1 MGPVNIYNKR
11 NKMAVNVDM
20 VYKTVLLIL
29 NKEQR
34 GNMTPDE
41 FNKVATQVQLEI
53 FESYF
58 ETLNQQVRRPDND
71 TEYSDRVKNVD
82 QAISIFKE
90 YGNATYVGGGNY
102 FTLPTTSGAGV
113 ATQTL
118 TGNGTSISFPF
129 TSITS
134 SQLAGGVIAVT
145 VNGISTTN
153 FTISGANIIFNSIP
167 ALNAAIIVTA
177 TPEDFYR
184 LGTVIYQD
192 SKEVQLTQRNELLYL
207 NSTPLLAPT
216 TTYPVYLYENSK
228 LYLYP
233 QTIISDITVSYLRKP
248 IDVTWNFIIPSGQN
262 YYQYNPTNSVN
273 FELSKTEQSNIIL
286 KVLLYSGVVI
296 RDPSI
301 IQVASQQV
309 QQEQLNSKQ

>member
-1 MGPVNIYNKR
+1 
-11 NKMAVNVDM
+11 MAVNVDI

-58 ETLNQQVRRPDND
+58 DTLNQQIRRPDND
-71 TEYSDRVKNVD
+71 TEYGDRIKNVD
-82 QAISIFKE
+82 QDISVFKT
-90 YGNATYVGGGNY
+90 YGNATYVPAGGFFN
-102 FTLPTTSGAGV
+102 LPTASGAGS

-118 TGNGTSISFPF
+118 TGNGTASSFPF

-134 SQLAGGVIAVT
+134 SQLASSVIAVT
-145 VNGISTTN
+145 INGVSTTA
-153 FTISGANIIFNSIP
+153 FTINGANISFTTIP
-167 ALNAAIIVTA
+167 ALNDAIVVTA

-192 SKEVQLTQRNELLYL
+192 TKEVQLSQRNELLYL
-207 NSTPLLAPT
+207 NSTPLIAPT
-216 TTYPVYLYENSK
+216 TTYPIYLYEDNK

-233 QTIISDITVSYLRKP
+233 VSITSDVQVSYLRKP
-248 IDVTWNFIIPSGQN
+248 VDVIWNFTIPSGQN

-273 FELSKTEQSNIIL
+273 FELSKTEQANIIL

-301 IQVASQQV
+301 VNIASQQV
-309 QQEQLNSKQ
+309 QQETQRSTL

>member
-1 MGPVNIYNKR
+1 
-11 NKMAVNVDM
+11 MAVNVDI

-34 GNMTPDE
+34 GNLSPDE

-58 ETLNQQVRRPDND
+58 DTLNQQVRIPDND
-71 TEYSDRVKNVD
+71 TEYGDRIKNVD
-82 QAISIFKE
+82 QDLSIFKT
-90 YGNATYVGGGNY
+90 YGNATYVPAGGFFN
-102 FTLPTTSGAGV
+102 LPTTSGAGA

-118 TGNGTSISFPF
+118 TGNGTSSSFPF

-134 SQLAGGVIAVT
+134 SQLASSVIAVT
-145 VNGISTTN
+145 INGVSTTAYFIN
-153 FTISGANIIFNSIP
+153 GANISFTTIP
-167 ALNAAIIVTA
+167 ALNDAIVVTA

-192 SKEVQLTQRNELLYL
+192 AKEVQLTQRNELLYL

-216 TTYPVYLYENSK
+216 TTYPIYLYEKNK

-233 QTIISDITVSYLRKP
+233 QSITSDVQVSYLRKP
-248 IDVTWNFIIPSGQN
+248 VDVIWNFTIPSGQN

-273 FELSKTEQSNIIL
+273 FELSKTEQVNIIL
-286 KVLLYSGVVI
+286 NVLLYSGVII

-309 QQEQLNSKQ
+309 QQEQMNSKQ

>member
-1 MGPVNIYNKR
+1 LGPVNIYNKR
-11 NKMAVNVDM
+11 NKMAVNVDI

-34 GNMTPDE
+34 GNLSPDE

-71 TEYSDRVKNVD
+71 TEYADRVKNVD
-82 QAISIFKE
+82 QDISVFKT
-90 YGNATYVGGGNY
+90 YGDATYVPAGGY

-134 SQLAGGVIAVT
+134 SQLASSVIAVT
-145 VNGISTTN
+145 IDGVSTTA

-167 ALNAAIIVTA
+167 ADKAAIVVTA

-184 LGTVIYQD
+184 LGTVIYQNE
-192 SKEVQLTQRNELLYL
+192 KEVQLSQRNELLYL
-207 NSTPLLAPT
+207 NSTPLIAPT
-216 TTYPVYLYENSK
+216 TTYPIYLYENSK

-233 QTIISDITVSYLRKP
+233 QSITSDIQVSYLRKP
-248 IDVTWNFIIPSGQN
+248 VDVIWNFTIPSGQN

-301 IQVASQQV
+301 VQVAAQQV
-309 QQEQLNSKQ
+309 QQEVQRSTL

>member
-1 MGPVNIYNKR
+1 
-11 NKMAVNVDM
+11 MAVNVDI

-34 GNMTPDE
+34 GNLSPDE

-71 TEYSDRVKNVD
+71 TEYADRVKNVD
-82 QAISIFKE
+82 QDISVFKT
-90 YGNATYVGGGNY
+90 YGDATYVPAGGY

-118 TGNGTSISFPF
+118 TGNGTAISFPF

-134 SQLAGGVIAVT
+134 SQLASSVIAVT
-145 VNGISTTN
+145 IGGVSTTA

-167 ALNAAIIVTA
+167 ANNAAIVVTA

-184 LGTVIYQD
+184 LGTVIYQNE
-192 SKEVQLTQRNELLYL
+192 KEVQLSQRNDLLYL
-207 NSTPLLAPT
+207 NSTPLIAPT
-216 TTYPVYLYENSK
+216 TTYPIYLYENSK

-233 QTIISDITVSYLRKP
+233 QSITSDIQVSYLRKP
-248 IDVTWNFIIPSGQN
+248 VDVIWNFTIPSGQN
-262 YYQYNPTNSVN
+262 YYQYNPTNSVD

-301 IQVASQQV
+301 IRVASQQV
-309 QQEQLNSKQ
+309 QQEVQRSTL

>member
-1 MGPVNIYNKR
+1 
-11 NKMAVNVDM
+11 MAVNVDI

-58 ETLNQQVRRPDND
+58 ETLNQQIRRPDND
-71 TEYSDRVKNVD
+71 TEYADRVKNVD
-82 QAISIFKE
+82 QDISVFKT
-90 YGNATYVGGGNY
+90 YGNATYVPAGGFFN
-102 FTLPTTSGAGV
+102 LPTTSGAGS

-118 TGNGTSISFPF
+118 TGNGTASSFPF

-134 SQLAGGVIAVT
+134 SQLASSVITVTINGV
-145 VNGISTTN
+145 STTAYVIN
-153 FTISGANIIFNSIP
+153 GTNISFTTIP
-167 ALNAAIIVTA
+167 ALNDAIIVTA

-192 SKEVQLTQRNELLYL
+192 TKEVQLSQRNELLYL
-207 NSTPLLAPT
+207 NSTPLIAPT
-216 TTYPVYLYENSK
+216 TTYPVYLYEDNK

-233 QTIISDITVSYLRKP
+233 VSITSDVQVSYLRKP
-248 IDVTWNFIIPSGQN
+248 VDVIWNFTIPSGQN
-262 YYQYNPTNSVN
+262 YYQYNPTNSVD
-273 FELSKTEQSNIIL
+273 FELSKTEQANIIL

-301 IQVASQQV
+301 VNIASQQV
-309 QQEQLNSKQ
+309 QQETQRSTL

>member
-1 MGPVNIYNKR
+1 LGPVNIYNKR
-11 NKMAVNVDM
+11 NKMAVNVDI

-34 GNMTPDE
+34 GNLSPDE

-71 TEYSDRVKNVD
+71 TEYADRVKNVD
-82 QAISIFKE
+82 QDISVFKT
-90 YGNATYVGGGNY
+90 YGNAAYVQAGGY

-118 TGNGTSISFPF
+118 TGNGTAISFPF

-134 SQLAGGVIAVT
+134 SQLASSVIAVT
-145 VNGISTTN
+145 IGGVSTTA

-167 ALNAAIIVTA
+167 ANSAAIVVTA

-184 LGTVIYQD
+184 LGTVIYQNE
-192 SKEVQLTQRNELLYL
+192 KEVQLSQRNDLLYL
-207 NSTPLLAPT
+207 NSTPLIAPT
-216 TTYPVYLYENSK
+216 TTYPIYLYENSK

-233 QTIISDITVSYLRKP
+233 QSITSDIQVSYLRKP
-248 IDVTWNFIIPSGQN
+248 VDVIWNFTIPSGQN
-262 YYQYNPTNSVN
+262 YYQYNPTNSVD

-309 QQEQLNSKQ
+309 QQEVQRSTL

>member
-1 MGPVNIYNKR
+1 
-11 NKMAVNVDM
+11 MAVNVDI

-34 GNMTPDE
+34 GNLSPDE

-82 QAISIFKE
+82 QDISVFKE
-90 YGNATYVGGGNY
+90 YGNATYVGGGGY

-134 SQLAGGVIAVT
+134 SQLASSVIAVT
-145 VNGISTTN
+145 INGVSTTA
-153 FTISGANIIFNSIP
+153 FTISGSNIIFNSIP
-167 ALNAAIIVTA
+167 ANLAAIVVTA

-216 TTYPVYLYENSK
+216 TTYPIYLYENSK

-233 QTIISDITVSYLRKP
+233 QTITSDITISYLRKP
-248 IDVTWNFIIPSGQN
+248 MDVIWNFTIPSGQN

>member
-1 MGPVNIYNKR
+1 LRPVNIYNKR
-11 NKMAVNVDM
+11 NKMAVNVDI

-58 ETLNQQVRRPDND
+58 ETLNQQIRRPDND
-71 TEYSDRVKNVD
+71 TEYADRVKNVD
-82 QAISIFKE
+82 QDISVFKT
-90 YGNATYVGGGNY
+90 YGNATYVPAGGFFN
-102 FTLPTTSGAGV
+102 LPTTSGAGS

-118 TGNGTSISFPF
+118 TGNGTASSFPF

-134 SQLAGGVIAVT
+134 SQLASSVIAVT
-145 VNGISTTN
+145 INGVSTTAYVIN
-153 FTISGANIIFNSIP
+153 GTNISFTTIP
-167 ALNAAIIVTA
+167 ALNDAIIVTA

-192 SKEVQLTQRNELLYL
+192 TKEVQLSQRNELLYL
-207 NSTPLLAPT
+207 NSTPLIAPT
-216 TTYPVYLYENSK
+216 TTYPIYLYEDNK

-233 QTIISDITVSYLRKP
+233 QSITSDIQVSYLRKP
-248 IDVTWNFIIPSGQN
+248 VDVIWNFTIPSGQN
-262 YYQYNPTNSVN
+262 YYQYNPTNSVD
-273 FELSKTEQSNIIL
+273 FELSKTEQANIIL

-301 IQVASQQV
+301 VNIASQQV
-309 QQEQLNSKQ
+309 QQETQRSTL

>member
-1 MGPVNIYNKR
+1 LRPVNIYNKR
-11 NKMAVNVDM
+11 NKMAVNVDI

-58 ETLNQQVRRPDND
+58 ETLNQQIRRPDND
-71 TEYSDRVKNVD
+71 TEYADRVKNVD
-82 QAISIFKE
+82 QDISVFKT
-90 YGNATYVGGGNY
+90 YGNATYVPAGGFFN
-102 FTLPTTSGAGV
+102 LPTTSGAGS

-118 TGNGTSISFPF
+118 TGNGTASSFPF

-134 SQLAGGVIAVT
+134 SQLASSVIIVTINGV
-145 VNGISTTN
+145 STTA
-153 FTISGANIIFNSIP
+153 FTINGANISFTTIP
-167 ALNAAIIVTA
+167 ALNDAIVVTA

-192 SKEVQLTQRNELLYL
+192 TKEVQLSQRNELLYL
-207 NSTPLLAPT
+207 NSTPLIAPT
-216 TTYPVYLYENSK
+216 TTYPIYLYEDNK

-233 QTIISDITVSYLRKP
+233 VSITSDVQVSYLRKP
-248 IDVTWNFIIPSGQN
+248 VDVIWNFTIPSGQN

-273 FELSKTEQSNIIL
+273 FELSKTEQANIIL

-301 IQVASQQV
+301 VNIASQQV
-309 QQEQLNSKQ
+309 QQETQRSTL

>member
-1 MGPVNIYNKR
+1 
-11 NKMAVNVDM
+11 MAVNVDI

-58 ETLNQQVRRPDND
+58 ETLNQQIRRPDND
-71 TEYSDRVKNVD
+71 TEYADRVKNVD
-82 QAISIFKE
+82 QDISVFKT
-90 YGNATYVGGGNY
+90 YGNATYVPAGGFFN
-102 FTLPTTSGAGV
+102 LPTTSGAGS

-118 TGNGTSISFPF
+118 TGNGTASSFPF

-134 SQLAGGVIAVT
+134 SQLASSVIAVT
-145 VNGISTTN
+145 INGVSTTAYVIN
-153 FTISGANIIFNSIP
+153 GTNISFTTIP
-167 ALNAAIIVTA
+167 ALNDAIIVTA

-192 SKEVQLTQRNELLYL
+192 TKEVQLSQRNELLYL
-207 NSTPLLAPT
+207 NSTPLIAPT
-216 TTYPVYLYENSK
+216 TTYPIYLYEDNK

-233 QTIISDITVSYLRKP
+233 QSITSDIQVSYLRKP
-248 IDVTWNFIIPSGQN
+248 VDVIWNFTIPSGQN
-262 YYQYNPTNSVN
+262 YYQYNPTNSVD
-273 FELSKTEQSNIIL
+273 FELSKTEQANIIL

-301 IQVASQQV
+301 VNIASQQV
-309 QQEQLNSKQ
+309 QQETQRSTL

>member
-1 MGPVNIYNKR
+1 
-11 NKMAVNVDM
+11 MAVNVDI

-58 ETLNQQVRRPDND
+58 ETLNQQIRRPDND
-71 TEYSDRVKNVD
+71 TEYGDRIKNVD
-82 QAISIFKE
+82 QAISVFKT
-90 YGNATYVGGGNY
+90 YGNATYNVGGGFFN
-102 FTLPTTSGAGV
+102 LPTTSGAGV

-134 SQLAGGVIAVT
+134 SQLASSVITVTINGV
-145 VNGISTTN
+145 STTA

-167 ALNAAIIVTA
+167 ALNAAIVVTA
-177 TPEDFYR
+177 TPEDFYK

-192 SKEVQLTQRNELLYL
+192 TKEVQLSQRNELLYL
-207 NSTPLLAPT
+207 NSTPLIAPT
-216 TTYPVYLYENSK
+216 ATYPIYLYEDHK

-233 QTIISDITVSYLRKP
+233 VSITSDIQVSYLRKP
-248 IDVTWNFIIPSGQN
+248 VDVIWNFTIPSGQN

-273 FELSKTEQSNIIL
+273 FELSKTEQANIIL
-286 KVLLYSGVVI
+286 RVLLYSGVVI

-301 IQVASQQV
+301 VNIAAQQV
-309 QQEQLNSKQ
+309 QQETQRSTL

>member
-1 MGPVNIYNKR
+1 
-11 NKMAVNVDM
+11 MAVNVDI

-34 GNMTPDE
+34 GNLSPDE

-58 ETLNQQVRRPDND
+58 DTLNQQLRRPDND
-71 TEYSDRVKNVD
+71 TEYADRVKNVD
-82 QAISIFKE
+82 HNISIFKE
-90 YGNATYVGGGNY
+90 YGAATYVSAGGY

-129 TSITS
+129 TSISS
-134 SQLAGGVIAVT
+134 SQLQTSVIAVT
-145 VNGISTTN
+145 INGVSTTA

-167 ALNAAIIVTA
+167 ASNNAIVVTA

-192 SKEVQLTQRNELLYL
+192 SKEAQLSQRNELLYL
-207 NSTPLLAPT
+207 NNNPLIAPT
-216 TTYPVYLYENSK
+216 KTYPIYLYEDSK

-233 QTIISDITVSYLRKP
+233 QTITSDISVSYLRKP
-248 IDVTWNFIIPSGQN
+248 VDVIWNFTIPSGQN
-262 YYQYNPTNSVN
+262 YYQYNATNSVN
-273 FELSKTEQSNIIL
+273 FELSKTEQANIIL
-286 KVLLYSGVVI
+286 KILLYSGVVI

-301 IQVASQQV
+301 VQIAAQQV
-309 QQEQLNSKQ
+309 QQENQRSIM

>member
-1 MGPVNIYNKR
+1 
-11 NKMAVNVDM
+11 MAVNVDI

-34 GNMTPDE
+34 GNLSPDE

-58 ETLNQQVRRPDND
+58 ETLNQQIRRPDND
-71 TEYSDRVKNVD
+71 TEYADRVKNVD
-82 QAISIFKE
+82 QDISVFKT
-90 YGNATYVGGGNY
+90 YGNATYVPAGGFFN
-102 FTLPTTSGAGV
+102 LPTTSGAGS

-118 TGNGTSISFPF
+118 TGTGTASSFPF
-129 TSITS
+129 TSISS
-134 SQLAGGVIAVT
+134 SQLASSVIAVT
-145 VNGISTTN
+145 INGVSTTA
-153 FTISGANIIFNSIP
+153 FAISGTNISFTTIP
-167 ALNAAIIVTA
+167 ALNDAIVVTA

-192 SKEVQLTQRNELLYL
+192 TKEVQLSQRNELLYL
-207 NSTPLLAPT
+207 NSTPLIAPT
-216 TTYPVYLYENSK
+216 TTYPIYLYEDNK

-233 QTIISDITVSYLRKP
+233 VSITSDVQVSYLRKP
-248 IDVTWNFIIPSGQN
+248 VDVIWNFTIPAGQN

-301 IQVASQQV
+301 VNIASQQV
-309 QQEQLNSKQ
+309 QQETQRSTL

>member
-1 MGPVNIYNKR
+1 
-11 NKMAVNVDM
+11 MAVNVDI

-34 GNMTPDE
+34 GNLSPDE

-71 TEYSDRVKNVD
+71 TEYADRVKNVD
-82 QAISIFKE
+82 QDISVFKT
-90 YGNATYVGGGNY
+90 YGNAAYVPAGGY

-118 TGNGTSISFPF
+118 TGNGTAISFPF

-134 SQLAGGVIAVT
+134 SQLASSVIAVT
-145 VNGISTTN
+145 IGGVSTTA

-167 ALNAAIIVTA
+167 ANNAAIVVTA

-184 LGTVIYQD
+184 LGTVIYQNE
-192 SKEVQLTQRNELLYL
+192 KEVQLSQRNDLLYL
-207 NSTPLLAPT
+207 NSTPLIAPT
-216 TTYPVYLYENSK
+216 TTYPIYLYENSK

-233 QTIISDITVSYLRKP
+233 QSITSDIQVSYLRKP
-248 IDVTWNFIIPSGQN
+248 VDVIWNFTIPSGQN
-262 YYQYNPTNSVN
+262 YYQYNPTNSVD

-286 KVLLYSGVVI
+286 RILLYSGVVI

-301 IQVASQQV
+301 VNIAAQQV
-309 QQEQLNSKQ
+309 QQEVQRSTL

>member
-1 MGPVNIYNKR
+1 
-11 NKMAVNVDM
+11 MAVNVDI

-58 ETLNQQVRRPDND
+58 DTLNQQIRRPDND
-71 TEYSDRVKNVD
+71 TEYGDRIKNVD
-82 QAISIFKE
+82 QAISVFKT
-90 YGNATYVGGGNY
+90 YGNATYNVAGGFFN
-102 FTLPTTSGAGV
+102 LPTTSGAGV

-134 SQLAGGVIAVT
+134 SQLASSVITVTINGV
-145 VNGISTTN
+145 STTA

-167 ALNAAIIVTA
+167 ALNAAIVVTA
-177 TPEDFYR
+177 TPEDFYK

-192 SKEVQLTQRNELLYL
+192 TKEVQLSQRNELLYL
-207 NSTPLLAPT
+207 NSTPLIAPT
-216 TTYPVYLYENSK
+216 TTYPIYLYEDHK

-233 QTIISDITVSYLRKP
+233 VSITSDIQVSYLRKP
-248 IDVTWNFIIPSGQN
+248 VDVIWNFTIPSGQN

-273 FELSKTEQSNIIL
+273 FELSKTEQANIIL
-286 KVLLYSGVVI
+286 RVLLYSGVVI

-301 IQVASQQV
+301 VNIAAQQV
-309 QQEQLNSKQ
+309 QQETQRSTL

>member
-1 MGPVNIYNKR
+1 
-11 NKMAVNVDM
+11 MAVNVDI

-34 GNMTPDE
+34 GNLSPDE

-58 ETLNQQVRRPDND
+58 ETLNQQIRRPDND
-71 TEYSDRVKNVD
+71 TEYADRVKNVD
-82 QAISIFKE
+82 QDISVFKT
-90 YGNATYVGGGNY
+90 YGNATYVSAGGFFN
-102 FTLPTTSGAGV
+102 LPTTSGAGS

-118 TGNGTSISFPF
+118 TGTGTVISFPF

-134 SQLAGGVIAVT
+134 SQLQTSVIAVT
-145 VNGISTTN
+145 INGVSTTAY
-153 FTISGANIIFNSIP
+153 TISGANIIFNSIP
-167 ALNAAIIVTA
+167 ALNDVIVVTA

-192 SKEVQLTQRNELLYL
+192 EKEAQLSQRNELLYI
-207 NSTPLLAPT
+207 NNNPLTAPT
-216 TTYPVYLYENSK
+216 KTYPIYLFEDHK

-233 QTIISDITVSYLRKP
+233 KTITSDVDVSYLRKP
-248 IDVTWNFIIPSGQN
+248 VDVTWNFTIPSGQN

-273 FELSKTEQSNIIL
+273 FELSKTEQANIIL
-286 KVLLYSGVVI
+286 KILLYSGIVI
-296 RDPSI
+296 RDPSVVQI
-301 IQVASQQV
+301 AAQQV
-309 QQEQLNSKQ
+309 QQENQRSIM